1 MQNKGAL
8 KLLVILLLIA
18 SAYQLSFTFVTR
30 RVEKKAEM
38 YASQF
43 APEEQNFKEQSYLDS
58 LKSEVVYNLGL
69 VKYTYKQVKD
79 KEINLGLDLKG
90 GMNVMLEISVE
101 DVVKALSNDN
111 QSPEF
116 HQALAAAKEAQKN
129 GDDFINS
136 FANAYNEISGGAP
149 LATLFDTPE
158 LRDRIMQNSSN
169 EEVMRVLREET
180 DGAID
185 NSFAVLRSRIDRFGV
200 TQPNIR
206 RIEGTGRI
214 LVELPGIKEPERVRK
229 LLQGTAS
236 LEFWATYSNTDVY
249 PYLVQANE
257 VIRMA
262 EEAKAEQVAAADSV
276 GIEIDVTADSTA
288 VEVGETAEGDDLI
301 AAVQAANSENA
312 GTQVAVEDGVAD
324 LFSKLSPMADQMYGV
339 YPGAIVGRARTY
351 DTVAV
356 NAYLNMPQVKA
367 LFPRELRFLWGVKPT
382 TVDMADNTKAE
393 VVDLYAIRVN
403 TRDGKAPLDG
413 SSVVSASTD
422 YDQRNAS
429 AYVSMSMNSEGARKW
444 ANMTRDNLGQ
454 AIAIVLDG
462 YVYSAPTVKSEITGG
477 QSQITGNFTMEE
489 ATDLANVLRSG
500 KLPAPARI
508 VQETVV
514 GPSLGQESINA
525 SMISFL
531 LAFVLVLIYMI
542 LFYNKAGWVA
552 SMALIINLILL
563 FGVLASFG
571 AVLTLPGIAGIVLT
585 MGMAVD
591 ANVIIYE
598 RVKEELRAGAGLS
611 VAIQKGY
618 KHAMSAIIDA
628 NVTTIIVSIVLFV
641 FGTGPVQ
648 GFATTLFIGIITSF
662 FTAIFVT
669 RLFFSGMLRKE
680 KNIKFSN
687 KYTENFLANTHV
699 DFLKMRKITYIVTV
713 VLIVLGVA
721 SLFLRGMNYG
731 VEFTGGRTYVVRF
744 DRDVT
749 ADEVRA
755 NIYAAFDNAP
765 GSDAEK
771 SAEVVQFGNAD
782 QMRIV
787 TQYRVDDES
796 EEASDA
802 VETFLYQALR
812 PLYTTDLTQEEFET
826 TTTNPYGII
835 SADKVG
841 ASIASETVRNAFIA
855 VFFALFAIGVYVI
868 IRFKK
873 WQWGVGSVVALAS
886 DAFLTI
892 ALFSVFWGILP
903 FTLEVNQAFIAAI
916 LTIIGYSINDKV
928 VIFDR
933 IREYRTLFPKR
944 RPYENINNAINST
957 LSRTIN
963 TSGTTFVTLLAIF
976 LFGGEVIRGF
986 VFALLF
992 GVFIS
997 TLSSIFVATPVAYDF
1012 LSKGEKDD
1020 NKKK

>member
-18 SAYQLSFTFVTR
+18 SAYQLSFTLVTR
-30 RVEKKAEM
+30 NVEKKAET

-43 APEEQNFKEQSYLDS
+43 APEERSFKEQSYLDS
-58 LKSEVVYNLGL
+58 MRSEVVYNLGL
-69 VKYTYKQVKD
+69 VKYTYKQVKE
-79 KEINLGLDLKG
+79 KEVNLGLDLKG
-90 GMNVMLEISVE
+90 GMNVMLEIAVE

-111 QSPEF
+111 QSPAF
-116 HQALAAAKEAQKN
+116 NQSLAQAKESQKT
-129 GDDFINS
+129 GDDFINT
-136 FANAYNEISGGAP
+136 FARAYNEISGGVP
-149 LATLFDTPE
+149 LATLFNTPE
-158 LRDRIMQNSSN
+158 LRDKINPNSSN
-169 EEVMRVLREET
+169 EEVIRVLREET
-180 DGAID
+180 DGAIA
-185 NSFAVLRSRIDRFGV
+185 NSFNVLRSRIDRFGV
-200 TQPNIR
+200 TQPNIQ

-236 LEFWATYSNTDVY
+236 LEFWITYGNAEVY
-249 PYLVQANE
+249 PYLVQAND
-257 VIRMA
+257 VVRQA
-262 EEAKAEQVAAADSV
+262 TAAAATQTPV
-276 GIEIDVTADSTA
+276 AETDSTVNA
-288 VEVGETAEGDDLI
+288 GQANEDDALLAEIRGANDTI
-301 AAVQAANSENA
+301 QAAA
-312 GTQVAVEDGVAD
+312 GTGVSD
-324 LFSKLSPMADQMYGV
+324 LFSKLIPSADQMNGV
-339 YPGAIVGRARTY
+339 YPGAVVGRARTY

-356 NAYLNMPQVKA
+356 NAYLNLPQVKA
-367 LFPRELRFLWGVKPT
+367 LFPRELKFCWGVKPT
-382 TVDMADNTKAE
+382 VDPVSKIE
-393 VVDLYAIRVN
+393 IVELYAIRVN

-413 SSVVSASTD
+413 SAVVSASGD
-422 YDQRNAS
+422 YGHNKTS
-429 AYVSMSMNSEGARKW
+429 AEVSMSMNTEGARKW
-444 ANMTRDNLGQ
+444 ANLTRENVGRE
-454 AIAIVLDG
+454 IAIVLDG
-462 YVYSAPTVKSEITGG
+462 YVYSAPTVNGEITGG
-477 QSQITGNFTMEE
+477 RSQITGNFTLEE
-489 ATDLANVLRSG
+489 AKDLANVLRSG

-531 LAFVLVLIYMI
+531 LAFLLVLVYMI

-552 SMALIINLILL
+552 SLALITNLILL

-598 RVKEELRAGAGLS
+598 RIKEELRAGAGLS
-611 VAIQKGY
+611 VAVQKGY

-628 NVTTIIVSIVLFV
+628 NVTTIIVSIVLYV

-669 RLFFSGMLRKE
+669 RLLFAGMLDKD
-680 KNIKFSN
+680 KKISFSN
-687 KYTENFLANTHV
+687 KYTENFLANTKF
-699 DFLKMRKITYIVTV
+699 DFLKVRKVTYGV
-713 VLIVLGVA
+713 VLGLIVVCVVSFFG
-721 SLFLRGMNYG
+721 RGMNFG

-744 DRDVT
+744 DRSVT
-749 ADEVRA
+749 ADEVRSG
-755 NIYAAFDNAP
+755 IYAAFENAP
-765 GSDAEK
+765 GDDAEK

-802 VETFLYQALR
+802 VEALLYQALR
-812 PLYTTDLTQEEFET
+812 PLFANDLTQEEFET
-826 TTTNPYGII
+826 TATNPYGII

-873 WQWGVGSVVALAS
+873 WQWGVGSVIALAS
-886 DAFLTI
+886 DSFLTI
-892 ALFSVFWGILP
+892 GLFSLLWGILP
-903 FTLEVNQAFIAAI
+903 FTMEVNQAFIAAI

-933 IREYRTLFPKR
+933 IREYTTLFPKR

-992 GVFIS
+992 GVFIC
-997 TLSSIFVATPVAYDF
+997 TLSSIFIATPIAYDL
-1012 LSKGEKDD
+1012 LSKKDKEQEQP
-1020 NKKK
+1020 KKK

>member
-18 SAYQLSFTFVTR
+18 SAYQLSFTYVAR
-30 RVEKKAEM
+30 RVEKKAET

-58 LKSEVVYNLGL
+58 VKSEVVYNLGL

-90 GMNVMLEISVE
+90 GMNVMLEIAVE

-116 HQALAAAKEAQKN
+116 HQALARAKESQKT
-129 GDDFINS
+129 GDDFINA
-136 FANAYNEISGGAP
+136 FARAYNEISGGAP
-149 LATLFDTPE
+149 LATLFNTPE
-158 LRDRIMQNSSN
+158 LRDKIHQNSSN
-169 EEVMRVLREET
+169 EEVIKVLREET
-180 DGAID
+180 DGAIA

-200 TQPNIR
+200 TQPNIQ

-257 VIRMA
+257 VIRMD
-262 EEAKAEQVAAADSV
+262 EEAKAGQAPADSV
-276 GIEIDVTADSTA
+276 GVEVADSTA
-288 VEVGETAEGDDLI
+288 GSDLE
-301 AAVQAANSENA
+301 AAVLAANAASTGALQAAA
-312 GTQVAVEDGVAD
+312 DGVAD
-324 LFSKLSPMADQMYGV
+324 LFSKLSPMADQMYGI
-339 YPGAIVGRARTY
+339 YPGAIVGRAKTY

-393 VVDLYAIRVN
+393 VVELYAIRVN

-413 SSVVSASTD
+413 GSVVSARTD

-429 AYVSMSMNSEGARKW
+429 AYVSMTMNSEGSRKW

-462 YVYSAPTVKSEITGG
+462 YVYSAPTVQSEITGG

-552 SMALIINLILL
+552 SMALITNLILL

-598 RVKEELRAGAGLS
+598 RVKEELRAGAGLG

-618 KHAMSAIIDA
+618 KNAMSAIIDA
-628 NVTTIIVSIVLFV
+628 NVTTIIVSIVLFI

-687 KYTENFLANTHV
+687 KYTENFLANTKV
-699 DFLKMRKITYIVTV
+699 DFLKMRKVTYFVIIA
-713 VLIVLGVA
+713 LIALGIA

-749 ADEVRA
+749 ADEVRS
-755 NIYAAFDNAP
+755 NIYAAFENAP
-765 GSDAEK
+765 GDDAEK
-771 SAEVVQFGNAD
+771 SAEVVQFGSAD

-796 EEASDA
+796 EEASAA
-802 VETFLYQALR
+802 VETLLYQALR
-812 PLYTTDLTQEEFET
+812 PLYATDLTQGEFET
-826 TTTNPYGII
+826 TATNPYGII

-855 VFFALFAIGVYVI
+855 VLFALFAIGIYVI

-873 WQWGVGSVVALAS
+873 WQWGAGSVIALTS

-933 IREYRTLFPKR
+933 IREYHTLFPKR

-997 TLSSIFVATPVAYDF
+997 TLSSIFIATPVAYD
-1012 LSKGEKDD
+1012 LLPKGDKEDA
-1020 NKKK
+1020 KKK